1 MPWELWIVLC
11 KHWQYSNPWT
21 MILNPYYPINPPHIF
36 PNTSKLVAYLF
47 PNIVSIEIVVTRG
60 SQGVQASVMAPKVTT
75 PLASFL
81 PKILCPI
88 SNHPHEIHHPDS
100 TILEVGY
107 LWEVVVILLM

>member
-88 SNHPHEIHHPDS
+88 SNHPHEINHPDS